1 MTGCGYRYTRARNLP
16 EKSIL
21 HSRERGAG
29 YYTKEYATDA
39 GNFNVALVIHPDPFT
54 ELPTAFIIEQP
65 EQFKSCLMPH
75 VALEGFLC
83 YVEQMEADWDSN
95 DLEATYK

>member
-65 EQFKSCLMPH
+65 EQFKSCLMPMSPWKGSF
-75 VALEGFLC
+75 AMLSRWKQTGF
-83 YVEQMEADWDSN
+83 QRFGSDI
-95 DLEATYK
+95 